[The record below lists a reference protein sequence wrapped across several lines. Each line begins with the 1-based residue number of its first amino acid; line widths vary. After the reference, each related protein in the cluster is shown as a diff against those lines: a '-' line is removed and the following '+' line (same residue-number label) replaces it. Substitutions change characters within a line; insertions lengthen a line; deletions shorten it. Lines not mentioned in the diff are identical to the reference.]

1 MFRLLLYRLLLVML
15 LLSLVSV
22 APLAA
27 QDAPAYSVR
36 GPYAVGTMEFVLA
49 PDSERPVPLTVWYP
63 ALNPDNLPEEIMY
76 DTGLKTALPDIPDMM
91 VMFPG
96 SALAGAQPDAAGGP
110 YPLVIYS
117 HSNITSRFFT
127 AYYQEHLASYGFVV
141 MAPEHVGSAYLD
153 GIVQPPDA
161 IAPYALGIANR
172 AFDVAATLDHAEVL
186 TAPGG
191 ALENMIDLGQV
202 AIAGWSLG
210 GNTALV
216 AAGARFD
223 FDAMAAWCAEPG
235 REEPCRILDHIEGLA
250 DLFGLDSVPEGL
262 WPSFADPR
270 VDALI
275 TMASGWTMAFSPE
288 GYAHIS
294 MPSLTMMGTGD
305 DPFLTAREP
314 YTEISSGQKAL
325 VEFEG
330 AGHTIYGNCPPAFV
344 EGGFPFCFDPEWEMD
359 RAHDLIKH
367 LSVAFLLDVLKGD
380 TEAHAALASDAVVF
394 PGIAYEEVG
403 F

>member
-1 MFRLLLYRLLLVML
+1 MFRQLANRLFLMMAILLLVGA
-15 LLSLVSV
+15 

-36 GPYAVGTMEFVLA
+36 GPYAVGAMEFVLA
-49 PDSERPVPLTVWYP
+49 PDSERPVPVTVWYP
-63 ALNPDNLPEEIMY
+63 ALNPNGLPEEITY
-76 DTGLKTALPDIPDMM
+76 DTGLKAALPDIPDMM

-96 SALAGAQPDAAGGP
+96 NALAGAQPDAAGGP

-141 MAPEHVGSAYLD
+141 MAAEHVGSAYID
-153 GIVQPPDA
+153 GFLQPPDA

-172 AFDVAATLDHAEVL
+172 AFDVAATLDYAEDL

-191 ALENMIDLGQV
+191 ALENMIDLTKV

-223 FDAMAAWCAEPG
+223 FDAMTTWCAEPG
-235 REEPCRILDHIEGLA
+235 RDEPCRILDHIEGLA
-250 DLFGLDSVPEGL
+250 DLFGLDSVPVGL

-288 GYAHIS
+288 GYANIS

-305 DPFLTAREP
+305 DPFLTARQP
-314 YTEISSGQKAL
+314 YTEISSSQKAL
-325 VEFEG
+325 VAFEG

-344 EGGFPFCFDPEWEMD
+344 EGGFPFCFDPAWEMD
-359 RAHDLIKH
+359 RAHELIKH

-380 TEAHAALASDAVVF
+380 TDAHSAMAPDAVTF
-394 PGIAYEEVG
+394 EGITVEAEG